1 MVFVW
6 TFSLHCFFNNVKV
19 RLNKRQRSRASET
32 LPEQTSKRKSFA
44 TIVIVIAKLSIVDI
58 CRSIGFIIGCYLRI
72 CLLKVSDRNTRA
84 RGKLWFKVINKD
96 IRRSGV
102 FIVNFEYIRTP
113 LQLFPPEF
121 RKCFWNGH
129 FSEHLRAAAFKKSL
143 ALKY

>member
-6 TFSLHCFFNNVKV
+6 TFSLHCFFKNVKV

-58 CRSIGFIIGCYLRI
+58 WRSIGFIIGCYLRI

-84 RGKLWFKVINKD
+84 RGKLC
-96 IRRSGV
+96 S
-102 FIVNFEYIRTP
+102 
-113 LQLFPPEF
+113 
-121 RKCFWNGH
+121 
-129 FSEHLRAAAFKKSL
+129 KSL
-143 ALKY
+143 IKTSVDLVSLLLTLNIYGLHYNCFPRSLGNVFGTVIFQSTYEQLLSKNHLL

>member
-58 CRSIGFIIGCYLRI
+58 WRSIGFIIGCYLRI

-84 RGKLWFKVINKD
+84 RGKLC
-96 IRRSGV
+96 S
-102 FIVNFEYIRTP
+102 
-113 LQLFPPEF
+113 
-121 RKCFWNGH
+121 
-129 FSEHLRAAAFKKSL
+129 KSL
-143 ALKY
+143 IKRSVDLVSLLLTLNIYGLHYNCFPRSLGNVFGTVIFQSTYEQLLSKNHLL